1 MTIKTF
7 FLSLKTTVWTLLVL
21 IGLFFIGSY
30 MMPAHRELF
39 APMNDDVLFAWLEN
53 TASGNLWYTW
63 WFFAALAGLAL
74 LTVNTL
80 VCSVQAVKGK
90 WSRDDFLL
98 RISPQV
104 IHIGFLFIL
113 LAHLLSAGWGYK
125 VVGALPEGA
134 YARLPEGRTVHLRSI
149 QADVDSRGMPEGWSA
164 EVKLYDDKEQLAS
177 GTLGPNRPLLYQGMG
192 IYMKSF
198 ELGPRPY
205 AFLLV
210 AKDPGAIWALIGGVL
225 FMLGSV
231 TLLALKWKRA

>member
-1 MTIKTF
+1 MKNF

-30 MMPAHRELF
+30 MMPAHREIF
-39 APMNDDVLFAWLEN
+39 APMNDDILFAWVED

-63 WFFAALAGLAL
+63 WFFAAIAGLAL

-80 VCSVQAVKGK
+80 VCSAQAVKEK
-90 WSRDDFLL
+90 WARDDFLL

-113 LAHLLSAGWGYK
+113 LAHLLGAGWGYK
-125 VVGALPEGA
+125 VSGALPEGS
-134 YARLPEGRTVHLRSI
+134 YARLPEGRTVYLRSI
-149 QADVDSRGMPEGWSA
+149 RADVDPRGMPEGWSA
-164 EVKLYDDKEQLAS
+164 EVTLYDNNGQLDS
-177 GTLGPNRPLLYQGMG
+177 GTLGPNRPLLYRGTG
-192 IYMKSF
+192 VYMKSF
-198 ELGPRPY
+198 GLEPRPY
-205 AFLLV
+205 ALLLV

-231 TLLALKWKRA
+231 TLSLVKAE